1 MKCFQLARVHVG
13 GPGRPAEVAGQRAA
27 ERGGERREGVHPDAH
42 GRRQLR
48 ADLRPLGTRVRQARR
63 PVRGHHYSAGMQFN
77 TYHKSFPKII
87 LCNVNLIANFVVQFH
102 GHTHNDEFKVFYDIE
117 TNTRPINVAYVSPSV
132 TSWKNMNPAYR
143 IFTMDGDY
151 DGSSHVSLVI

>member
-1 MKCFQLARVHVG
+1 
-13 GPGRPAEVAGQRAA
+13 
-27 ERGGERREGVHPDAH
+27 
-42 GRRQLR
+42 
-48 ADLRPLGTRVRQARR
+48 
-63 PVRGHHYSAGMQFN
+63 MQFN

-151 DGSSHVSLVI
+151 DGSSHVSLIIYVPLI